1 MAREAGATGRG
12 SRLVLPLA
20 LFFATFAWSFTYV
33 SLPFYITRISTLDAA
48 ATLRWSG
55 WILGISPLTTV
66 VTGPVWGRFARV
78 ASPKT
83 LYIWVEL
90 LQGAGFLLMAV
101 ARTLLELFLT
111 RLLLGVMGAAS
122 TFAFIIAGRTSAH
135 VRRDVSAIQS
145 GMTIGQVIGPLAGA
159 LVAARIGF
167 QPSFAVSGL
176 ILFGCALLV
185 WRAVPDPPP
194 VPDGDRRAS
203 PAAIRE
209 VSTTCLLVLAGSMHV
224 FFLTAILPQILPGL
238 AVPLA
243 DSLEIGG
250 VIIFASGLAAAL
262 GAVAA
267 PRLAELGRERRIVP
281 WCLAG
286 SSVCL
291 GALALAPEV
300 WSFGALRFLQV
311 LCIAPVFPLAV
322 GAIAPGASG
331 EAIGFVNSARIGAAF
346 LGPVVATTLLAWG
359 SPGLVYLTLAA
370 AGLAM
375 IPAMPGAWRPRSR

>member
-1 MAREAGATGRG
+1 
-12 SRLVLPLA
+12 
-20 LFFATFAWSFTYV
+20 
-33 SLPFYITRISTLDAA
+33 
-48 ATLRWSG
+48 
-55 WILGISPLTTV
+55 
-66 VTGPVWGRFARV
+66 
-78 ASPKT
+78 
-83 LYIWVEL
+83 
-90 LQGAGFLLMAV
+90 
-101 ARTLLELFLT
+101 
-111 RLLLGVMGAAS
+111 
-122 TFAFIIAGRTSAH
+122 
-135 VRRDVSAIQS
+135 
-145 GMTIGQVIGPLAGA
+145 
-159 LVAARIGF
+159 
-167 QPSFAVSGL
+167 
-176 ILFGCALLV
+176 
-185 WRAVPDPPP
+185 
-194 VPDGDRRAS
+194 
-203 PAAIRE
+203 
-209 VSTTCLLVLAGSMHV
+209 
-224 FFLTAILPQILPGL
+224 
-238 AVPLA
+238 LA